1 MLQARRESKDLE
13 KWSKDEVTKWMEEL
27 MEEGGFDLDVKKVAC
42 PAKFFAEMTKEDL
55 VKRAGDDGVH
65 SFKYER
71 EAQEGDTGRNN
82 NLDAVTICPICVS
95 AGTQSKKVTFAFAI
109 GITPGRQNLGNPGT
123 MPTTSKKDQWG
134 LSEAQKKFISM
145 LSLTFRLTLDQPSGS
160 GSTKITLPDFPAR
173 KIWLRHDRHDGSHL
187 RIESPQPEDT
197 RSCRAICRAI
207 CRASSRPSP
216 RESTCNERG
225 AQGTDG
231 A

>member
-71 EAQEGDTGRNN
+71 EAQEGDTGGNVKMLWLQVSPNVKFYASRNN

-160 GSTKITLPDFPAR
+160 GSTKITLPDFPVCPSLWSRTMSLIFAG
-173 KIWLRHDRHDGSHL
+173 KENLA
-187 RIESPQPEDT
+187 PT
-197 RSCRAICRAI
+197 RQ
-207 CRASSRPSP
+207 
-216 RESTCNERG
+216 T
-225 AQGTDG
+225 
-231 A
+231 